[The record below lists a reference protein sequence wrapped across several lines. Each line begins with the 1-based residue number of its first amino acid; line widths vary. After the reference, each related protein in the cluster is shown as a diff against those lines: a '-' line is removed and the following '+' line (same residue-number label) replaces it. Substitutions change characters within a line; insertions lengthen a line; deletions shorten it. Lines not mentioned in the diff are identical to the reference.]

1 MSVPSAADR
10 NTRLDQ
16 LSSALNSWADQQ
28 TTYLN
33 NQVAFC
39 KRVLKGRTGAE
50 RLNSAVSTQANALA
64 VDTLG
69 QFLNST

>member
-1 MSVPSAADR
+1 MAIPSEADR
-10 NTRLDQ
+10 DARLDA
-16 LSSALNSWADQQ
+16 LSSALSAWSIQR

-50 RLNSAVSTQANALA
+50 RLNAVTSTQANALT
-64 VDTLG
+64 VDSLT
-69 QFLNST
+69 QFLTGA